1 MKAKWGLFMT
11 RQKKNTI
18 ITSGIAVLAVIVGR
32 DALIYVPNPDE
43 KEFAEFLSNAKEK
56 STFSS
61 EVEITENDTLITLST
76 CSYEYNHARYIVIGK
91 LNRL

>member
-1 MKAKWGLFMT
+1 MGYIEA
-11 RQKKNTI
+11 
-18 ITSGIAVLAVIVGR
+18 SCESVLRTGTH
-32 DALIYVPNPDE
+32 PDE